1 MVSSHPAPR
10 DSDSKICLPS
20 SAGDDKLLAA
30 PLPIQ
35 QNPTRSDCATL
46 PHKVLDIVLMFAYYP
61 RMGSIHLVIP
71 QKEEPPALH
80 ERAMDNLKYIR
91 ETMERASAFTGISG
105 WGQVVI
111 GITALI
117 ASLISAPQKTFKG
130 WLAVWV
136 AEAVIALL
144 IAGWSMDRKAR
155 AAKMPLL
162 SGPGRKVA
170 FSLSPPIFAG
180 GILSV
185 VLYRAGLTNAIPGL
199 WLLLYGTGVVT
210 GGMFSVSA
218 VPIMGLCFMALGAA
232 AFLAPAG
239 LANWFMAAGF
249 GGLHIVFGVII
260 ARRYGG

>member
-1 MVSSHPAPR
+1 
-10 DSDSKICLPS
+10 
-20 SAGDDKLLAA
+20 
-30 PLPIQ
+30 
-35 QNPTRSDCATL
+35 
-46 PHKVLDIVLMFAYYP
+46 MFVIIP

-71 QKEEPPALH
+71 QEEEPPALH
-80 ERAMDNLKYIR
+80 ERAMDNLQYIR
-91 ETMERASAFTGISG
+91 ETMERATAFTGISG
-105 WGQVVI
+105 WGQVAI
-111 GITALI
+111 GITAL
-117 ASLISAPQKTFKG
+117 AAAFISAQQKAKG

-136 AEAVIALL
+136 AEAIVALL

-180 GILSV
+180 GIVTV

-232 AFLAPAG
+232 AFLSPAG
-239 LANWFMAAGF
+239 FANWFMAAGF

>member
-1 MVSSHPAPR
+1 MTVLEPGA
-10 DSDSKICLPS
+10 
-20 SAGDDKLLAA
+20 LL
-30 PLPIQ
+30 
-35 QNPTRSDCATL
+35 R
-46 PHKVLDIVLMFAYYP
+46 KVLDATSTFRYHP
-61 RMGSIHLVIP
+61 RMGSIHLVVP
-71 QKEEPPALH
+71 QKDEPPALH
-80 ERAMDNLKYIR
+80 ERAMDNLQYIR
-91 ETMERASAFTGISG
+91 ETMERATAFTGISG
-105 WGQVVI
+105 WGQVAI
-111 GITALI
+111 GITAL
-117 ASLISAPQKTFKG
+117 AATAISAQKSFKS

-136 AEAVIALL
+136 AEAAIALL
-144 IAGWSMDRKAR
+144 VAGWSMDRKAR
-155 AAKMPLL
+155 AIKMPLL

-180 GILSV
+180 GIVTV

-232 AFLAPAG
+232 AFFAPLG
-239 LANWFMAAGF
+239 LENWFMAAGF